1 MGRMMITLL
10 KENSIPVVS
19 IVRKD
24 DQVEVL
30 RQKYGGPEDH
40 VYALNSESSTFE
52 ADLRSLAHKL
62 NANVVLECV
71 AGPIVGLISRCLPE
85 QSTIISYGQLSEK
98 KIEGIDSLKVI
109 GGQLKLEGFLVSN
122 WLKEMNLW
130 SIYQT
135 TKQARRLV
143 GEVVVNKEFG
153 LHQIHEAMAEYK
165 ANMSKGKVLLKPSLT
180 E

>member
-1 MGRMMITLL
+1 M
-10 KENSIPVVS
+10 
-19 IVRKD
+19 
-24 DQVEVL
+24 
-30 RQKYGGPEDH
+30 
-40 VYALNSESSTFE
+40 NSESSTFE
-52 ADLRSLAHKL
+52 ADLKSLAHKL

-130 SIYQT
+130 SIY
-135 TKQARRLV
+135 
-143 GEVVVNKEFG
+143 
-153 LHQIHEAMAEYK
+153 
-165 ANMSKGKVLLKPSLT
+165 
-180 E
+180 